1 MSRTERSARRGN
13 AGPNDWFDGFDPT
26 RDGVEMLGSHDRVEM
41 HKIDRAV
48 KRNTKTVLTAIR
60 HGKIS
65 ADDAVYPEPHK
76 QTKIYI
82 RE

>member
-13 AGPNDWFDGFDPT
+13 AGPNDRFDSLDPT
-26 RDGVEMLGSHDRVEM
+26 RDGMEMLGVWY
-41 HKIDRAV
+41 RAKMRKTNKSV
-48 KRNTKTVLTAIR
+48 KRKTKTVLTAIR

-76 QTKIYI
+76 RTKIYI

>member
-13 AGPNDWFDGFDPT
+13 TGPNDCFDSFDPT
-26 RDGVEMLGSHDRVEM
+26 RDGLEMLGGWDRVEM
-41 HKIDRAV
+41 RKIDSAV
-48 KRNTKTVLTAIR
+48 KRNTKTVLTSIR

-76 QTKIYI
+76 RTKIYI